1 MRDELENTRA
11 ALSETLRMYWVIP
24 EHDIRGRLAHTEK
37 LIGRAVNVLT
47 KAA

>member
-1 MRDELENTRA
+1 MRDELENMRA
-11 ALSETLRMYWVIP
+11 VLSETLRMYWFTP

-37 LIGRAVNVLT
+37 LIGRTVNVLT